1 MSLRHTAT
9 TSASSTPRA
18 APSSRAAGTRTGDN
32 EEEDDE
38 EPVIAGPFVLHH
50 GSFILE
56 FLRPKPSRHA
66 SVLMRATYKHD
77 HPLCRKGKAYPQAP
91 PLHLHFQQ
99 SESLAVLSGEL
110 GTTTT
115 YSRIDT
121 IHTPQTTPPARP
133 HHIAP
138 YMPHQIWPSPSAK
151 EDTTMLIWAHP
162 NPKDMDDKMDRLFFQ
177 TLLLYRRH
185 ISATA
190 LVVLPGLTFLGPLRW
205 WIPWLFQCLCAY
217 LALWL
222 GRKPLLKK
230 YMSAE
235 DWEDEDVQERI
246 GMWRKKD
253 L

>member
-9 TSASSTPRA
+9 STSASSTPRA

-32 EEEDDE
+32 EEGDDE

-56 FLRPKPSRHA
+56 FLRPKPSR
-66 SVLMRATYKHD
+66 
-77 HPLCRKGKAYPQAP
+77 QA
-91 PLHLHFQQ
+91 
-99 SESLAVLSGEL
+99 SGEL

-222 GRKPLLKK
+222 GKKPLLKK
-230 YMSAE
+230 YMSVE